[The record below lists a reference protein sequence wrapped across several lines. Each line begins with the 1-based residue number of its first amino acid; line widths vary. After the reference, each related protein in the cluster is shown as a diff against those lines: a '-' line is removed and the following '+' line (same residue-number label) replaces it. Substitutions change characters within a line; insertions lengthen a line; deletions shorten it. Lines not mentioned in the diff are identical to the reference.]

1 MVDGKTWDLDR
12 SLTLKA
18 NPALVFP
25 QGFERRLEALDRSS
39 HETLSAL

>member
-1 MVDGKTWDLDR
+1 MVDWKTGDLDR

-25 QGFERRLEALDRSS
+25 QGLDRRLEALDRSS
-39 HETLSAL
+39 HETLYAL